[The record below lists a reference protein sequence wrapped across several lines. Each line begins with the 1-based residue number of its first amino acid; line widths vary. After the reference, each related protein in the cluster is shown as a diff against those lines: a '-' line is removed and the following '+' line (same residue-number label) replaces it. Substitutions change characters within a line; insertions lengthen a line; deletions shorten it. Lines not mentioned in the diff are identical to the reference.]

1 MEIDDKRYK
10 YIYDP
15 SDNGVEELPVGR
27 RFVAALLHQRRWE
40 ISPHSGMANKAIDSP
55 MSHLMP
61 TTKQSPASHV
71 STNTISSMYFKRIT
85 DLLFFS

>member
-10 YIYDP
+10 YIY
-15 SDNGVEELPVGR
+15 
-27 RFVAALLHQRRWE
+27 
-40 ISPHSGMANKAIDSP
+40 GMANKAIDSP

-71 STNTISSMYFKRIT
+71 SMNAISSMYFKRIT
-85 DLLFFS
+85 DLLFFFMMRQLNYEQSNK